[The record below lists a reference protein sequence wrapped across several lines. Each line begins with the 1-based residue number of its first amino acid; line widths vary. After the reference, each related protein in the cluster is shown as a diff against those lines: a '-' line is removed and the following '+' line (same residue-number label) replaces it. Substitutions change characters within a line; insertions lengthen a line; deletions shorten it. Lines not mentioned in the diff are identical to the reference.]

1 MMKRIALAE
10 RPTGA
15 PTDRNFR
22 LEEIALPNPRDGEVL
37 VEIHYM
43 SLDPYMRGRMDD
55 AKSYAKP
62 VNIGDTM
69 EGGAVGRVIESKS
82 EKFNVGDFV
91 FGQLGWATHGCAHE
105 TLLRKLDPNLAP
117 ITTALGVLGM
127 PGFTGWYGL
136 SELGR
141 PKEGETLVVAAATGP
156 VGSMVGQIAKA
167 KGLRTIGVAGG
178 ADKCAL
184 ATSKFGFDHCI
195 DHKAYDTARD
205 MNAAL
210 KDVCETGV
218 DIYFENV
225 AGKTL
230 DVVLPLMNQ
239 FGRIPVCG
247 MISWYNA
254 GNLGAD
260 AGEGKDKLPKL
271 WRSILV
277 KQLSVNG
284 FIISNHWD
292 LYGQFLR
299 EVGPMLTSGQIAYEE
314 DIVDGLE
321 NAPNA
326 FIGLLEGK
334 NMGKLIVKVA

>member
-22 LEEIALPNPRDGEVL
+22 LEEIALPTPRDGEVL

-91 FGQLGWATHGCAHE
+91 FGQLGWVTHGCAHE

-230 DVVLPLMNQ
+230 DAVLPLMNQ

>member
-1 MMKRIALAE
+1 M
-10 RPTGA
+10 
-15 PTDRNFR
+15 
-22 LEEIALPNPRDGEVL
+22 
-37 VEIHYM
+37 
-43 SLDPYMRGRMDD
+43 
-55 AKSYAKP
+55 
-62 VNIGDTM
+62 
-69 EGGAVGRVIESKS
+69 
-82 EKFNVGDFV
+82 
-91 FGQLGWATHGCAHE
+91 
-105 TLLRKLDPNLAP
+105 LRKLDPNLTP

-230 DVVLPLMNQ
+230 DAVLPLMNQ

-254 GNLGAD
+254 GNLGSD
-260 AGEGKDKLPKL
+260 AGQWKDKLPKL

>member
-1 MMKRIALAE
+1 
-10 RPTGA
+10 
-15 PTDRNFR
+15 
-22 LEEIALPNPRDGEVL
+22 
-37 VEIHYM
+37 
-43 SLDPYMRGRMDD
+43 
-55 AKSYAKP
+55 
-62 VNIGDTM
+62 
-69 EGGAVGRVIESKS
+69 
-82 EKFNVGDFV
+82 
-91 FGQLGWATHGCAHE
+91 
-105 TLLRKLDPNLAP
+105 
-117 ITTALGVLGM
+117 
-127 PGFTGWYGL
+127 
-136 SELGR
+136 
-141 PKEGETLVVAAATGP
+141 
-156 VGSMVGQIAKA
+156 
-167 KGLRTIGVAGG
+167 
-178 ADKCAL
+178 
-184 ATSKFGFDHCI
+184 
-195 DHKAYDTARD
+195 

-230 DVVLPLMNQ
+230 DAVLPLMNQ

-254 GNLGAD
+254 GNLGSD